1 MGSQCPQP
9 STSAGVAQQDWR
21 QIVESKCMDSG
32 EKVSSNGGSC
42 ISINDEL
49 CIHGYVYVIYI
60 YIYI

>member
-1 MGSQCPQP
+1 
-9 STSAGVAQQDWR
+9 
-21 QIVESKCMDSG
+21 MDSG

-60 YIYI
+60 YIHMIIYVYIYILS

>member
-1 MGSQCPQP
+1 
-9 STSAGVAQQDWR
+9 
-21 QIVESKCMDSG
+21 MDSG

-60 YIYI
+60 YTYDHICIHIYIYILS